1 MSFDNEMFCLV
12 GSISMIVNSMITIDL
27 CSDLEKVQK
36 EIVQVLKRKKKGN
49 ERSNNKDWLRSV
61 FKNIN

>member
-1 MSFDNEMFCLV
+1 MNFDCQFND
-12 GSISMIVNSMITIDL
+12 NKIDL

-36 EIVQVLKRKKKGN
+36 EIVQELKRKKKGN